1 MAYVVAADFREGSK
15 KWYTAQATLTDE
27 QAPTPDLTAAIAA
40 LSAQF
45 DSWCDDHFE
54 ATASTEFTVDVRD
67 NSRNLYLPRRVRSV
81 TQVETID
88 VDGVATVEPATSYR
102 VHSSLNAAGS
112 EEIGKLDWIELLP
125 GERLNTQT
133 GGWPWG
139 TGTVQ
144 VTGNWDYL
152 VTPDRVKRAVALL
165 VWNHFA
171 PRGDSLHRAQRW
183 QTEQAS
189 YDASLT
195 TPSGLPE
202 VDAIIEDL
210 RRSA

>member
-1 MAYVVAADFREGSK
+1 MAYVAAADFREGSK
-15 KWYTAQATLTDE
+15 KWYTAQATLTQE
-27 QAPTPDLTAAIAA
+27 QAPDADLTAAIASI
-40 LSAQF
+40 SAQF
-45 DSWCDDHFE
+45 DGWCDDHFE
-54 ATASTEFTVDVRD
+54 ATAATEFTLDVREH
-67 NSRNLYLPRRVRSV
+67 SRRLYLPKRVRSV

-88 VDGVATVEPATSYR
+88 EDGVATVEAATAYR

-112 EEIGKLDWIELLP
+112 EETGKLDWLEIIP
-125 GERLNTQT
+125 GERLSTDT
-133 GGWPWG
+133 GGWPIG

-152 VTPDRVKRAVALL
+152 VTPDRVKRAIALL

-195 TPSGLPE
+195 TPTGLPE